1 MSSQDNEEKP
11 LTASQLTP
19 LLQDFM
25 SNFMPNFMSS
35 FMPSFMD
42 NYMPAF
48 YERFIEPR
56 FRQMLRVQLA
66 EFYDGYIEPR
76 VDEKISNATLLLQS
90 EMNLRSDDL
99 YKKFEDLQQEYIFSN
114 HHLRRLDLRLEGV
127 EKRLSLVEN
136 HLRRLKPPLNS

>member
-11 LTASQLTP
+11 LTASQLAP

-25 SNFMPNFMSS
+25 SSFMPN
-35 FMPSFMD
+35 FMD

-48 YERFIEPR
+48 YEKFIEPR
-56 FRQMLRVQLA
+56 FQRMLRVQLA

-99 YKKFEDLQQEYIFSN
+99 YKKFEELQQEYVFSN